1 MEVFNS
7 VREYEFPHT
16 LIDERKQQKYK
27 KTFAFN
33 GSMLYNFSIVRTLKR
48 RKNMLTQFLMDIK
61 PLAGIDQNTIMT
73 FAPIL
78 LLIVV
83 FYFLLIRPQKK
94 REKSIQAMR
103 SSLKVGDKLVTIGGI
118 HGKVVKL
125 NDDKLVIETNPDK
138 TKIEITRWA
147 VSSIT
152 NESKSDDEKPKKKS
166 NSKETESDEE

>member
-1 MEVFNS
+1 
-7 VREYEFPHT
+7 
-16 LIDERKQQKYK
+16 
-27 KTFAFN
+27 
-33 GSMLYNFSIVRTLKR
+33 
-48 RKNMLTQFLMDIK
+48 MLTQFLMDIK
-61 PLAGIDQNTIMT
+61 PLAINQNTIMT

-103 SSLKVGDKLVTIGGI
+103 SSLKVGDKLVTIGGL
-118 HGKVVKL
+118 HGKIVKIVG
-125 NDDKLVIETNPDK
+125 DDKLVIEMNPDK

-152 NESKSDDEKPKKKS
+152 SESKEKNEAKSEDKKSKETGSDDE
-166 NSKETESDEE
+166 E